1 MTKAIQVYF
10 TTGFSDVGVAL
21 RDKTTSS
28 DNPEIVQSSDADPT
42 GILVF
47 STQLTSTMFMYFNA
61 VFAFTKQLDPKS
73 PKIDVSLV
81 SPVYQPVAST
91 ESTNTTIASCSSNQQ
106 TWVYYLSGA
115 DQDSLRIIQSQIG
128 KQVNTRLQVN
138 NVRVG
143 SSLAAYFDPQAGLPF
158 VIYQYMVDGSDDVR
172 QFYEYSVQDESST
185 RITNT
190 DDAAKLSSVAA
201 VHANGVTYLYY
212 MNNDSELRVI
222 TKLRG
227 IWGSS
232 IAVDGASNVNNSSQ
246 ITAVSSGN
254 ANHVFYTDQNDAPVH
269 LMLLY

>member
-1 MTKAIQVYF
+1 MEAPDRTV
-10 TTGFSDVGVAL
+10 
-21 RDKTTSS
+21 
-28 DNPEIVQSSDADPT
+28 
-42 GILVF
+42 
-47 STQLTSTMFMYFNA
+47 
-61 VFAFTKQLDPKS
+61 
-73 PKIDVSLV
+73 
-81 SPVYQPVAST
+81 
-91 ESTNTTIASCSSNQQ
+91 TNGLFF
-106 TWVYYLSGA
+106 VSGA

-172 QFYEYSVQDESST
+172 QFYEYSVQDESCKEPNNAPRPETRSLMLIYWIAT

-269 LMLLY
+269 LMLPY